1 MERGWVSMSVPN
13 PNFERTTIKTPY
25 SNRRGRS
32 CITPTIASSASQRI
46 KTIRFASLPY
56 KGPRLFNS
64 LPPDIR
70 NVTNCELSIF
80 KGALDIF
87 LAKLLDQPLI
97 PTMTQF
103 KLCDSNSVID
113 WVKQR
118 HHSPKPPLRPLA
130 GPKDSHTMTAC

>member
-1 MERGWVSMSVPN
+1 MYNTNYRLICLSMDQDHTV
-13 PNFERTTIKTPY
+13 
-25 SNRRGRS
+25 
-32 CITPTIASSASQRI
+32 
-46 KTIRFASLPY
+46 ASLPY

-103 KLCDSNSVID
+103 KLYDSNSVID
-113 WVKQR
+113 WVNQR
-118 HHSPKPPLRPLA
+118 RHSTKSPLRPLT
-130 GPKDSHTMTAC
+130 GQKDSHTMTAC